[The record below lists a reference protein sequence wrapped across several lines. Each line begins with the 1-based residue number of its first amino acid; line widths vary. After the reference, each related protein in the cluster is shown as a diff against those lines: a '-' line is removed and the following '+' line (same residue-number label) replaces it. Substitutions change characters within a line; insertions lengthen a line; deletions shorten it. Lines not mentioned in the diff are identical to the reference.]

1 MANNELRVFAI
12 RKLALSAEAPP
23 LGAVADD
30 DDPFVLRVQKVG
42 GGAVDVG
49 AAAGDGDSVGR
60 GAADEEVDAA
70 GAGAG
75 GFQGGGED
83 AAGGVADVGD
93 VVGVGDEVG
102 GLGRHRAQGEAAG
115 QRK

>member
-1 MANNELRVFAI
+1 
-12 RKLALSAEAPP
+12 
-23 LGAVADD
+23 
-30 DDPFVLRVQKVG
+30 
-42 GGAVDVG
+42 
-49 AAAGDGDSVGR
+49 GDSVGR

-93 VVGVGDEVG
+93 VVGVGGEVG

-115 QRK
+115 QRNRAGDQLRDSQAPGVVAQADGVGAGGAIRLNVRSAVLDEGDL